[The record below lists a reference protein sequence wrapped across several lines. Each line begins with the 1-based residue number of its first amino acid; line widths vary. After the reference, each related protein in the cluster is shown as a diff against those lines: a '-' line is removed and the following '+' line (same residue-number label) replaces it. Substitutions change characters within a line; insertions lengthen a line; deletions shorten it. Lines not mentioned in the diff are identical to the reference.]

1 MKKNIILPILL
12 ILSVFIFCLS
22 VALKS
27 SINSDSASM
36 YIEAM
41 DMANGNW
48 LLNGW
53 DLSTV
58 PFYFTDTLLYAV
70 IIKIFGPH
78 EIFMWIIPTIIYT
91 LCVFISSLLIY
102 SSKKNYIGLIA
113 LLFCVAMP
121 SVYASNFT
129 LAMCIHV
136 GTILL
141 SLTCVYFISKKSRY
155 APAIII
161 LISPL
166 ATFSDKIFLYY
177 FTLPLMVAIVFSL
190 YYGYKKK
197 KECFILLISLFVSVV
212 LYKFISFLSCT
223 YGIITTPWSAPQKF
237 VEYDRFLFNIDL
249 LIKGVIYYFDAFIFG
264 KELGPQSIIYA
275 GRFLSMS
282 IWLSILV
289 VASIK
294 RFRSTVIDTYLVIV
308 TALMP
313 AAYIFSNLPGD
324 LMTTRYFSYS
334 FITGTIIIG
343 RYIQECKVK
352 QIALIGMAL
361 FLIVI
366 NFQQITLNKPKDDY
380 SRVAKYIASNNLGD
394 GFGTFWEA
402 SSTSVRGSKSIYP
415 VLFDNGEFVNMN
427 WLSKDAWYSTKSR
440 YIVIKNDDTE
450 ISKVSKEFCS
460 DFSIIRFGDLAVIS
474 YKDERISVKR

>member
-1 MKKNIILPILL
+1 M
-12 ILSVFIFCLS
+12 
-22 VALKS
+22 
-27 SINSDSASM
+27 
-36 YIEAM
+36 
-41 DMANGNW
+41 
-48 LLNGW
+48 
-53 DLSTV
+53 
-58 PFYFTDTLLYAV
+58 
-70 IIKIFGPH
+70 
-78 EIFMWIIPTIIYT
+78 
-91 LCVFISSLLIY
+91 
-102 SSKKNYIGLIA
+102 
-113 LLFCVAMP
+113 
-121 SVYASNFT
+121 
-129 LAMCIHV
+129 
-136 GTILL
+136 
-141 SLTCVYFISKKSRY
+141 
-155 APAIII
+155 
-161 LISPL
+161 
-166 ATFSDKIFLYY
+166 
-177 FTLPLMVAIVFSL
+177 
-190 YYGYKKK
+190 
-197 KECFILLISLFVSVV
+197 V

-352 QIALIGMAL
+352 PIALIGMAL

-394 GFGTFWEA
+394 GFGAFWEA

-450 ISKVSKEFCS
+450 ISKVSKDFGS